1 MSIPTL
7 LMDWCTCGRP
17 GRPILT
23 IPMNMEETTMDSR
36 ICGHPGLPC
45 QYVKLESLGSPMT
58 NAHVGVLDAH
68 VWNRHWFRNIPTL
81 PMNAEEAIMLQIQCL
96 EP

>member
-1 MSIPTL
+1 
-7 LMDWCTCGRP
+7 
-17 GRPILT
+17 
-23 IPMNMEETTMDSR
+23 
-36 ICGHPGLPC
+36 
-45 QYVKLESLGSPMT
+45 MT
-58 NAHVGVLDAH
+58 NAHVSVLDAH